1 MQKKIQISLLQ
12 LDLLSKDVE
21 NNLNRISSFINKTS
35 SPNIIFLPEMFNT
48 SFCPSDVKLAESM
61 HGNTVSWM
69 KKQAA
74 NTKSAIAGTIMIR
87 EGNNIYNR
95 FIFSDEFGNITYYDK
110 RHLFS
115 FGKEDKYLKS
125 GDSLPIINYRG
136 WKICPQ
142 ICYDLRFPVFSRNIQ
157 GYDLLIYLANWPKE
171 RINVW
176 DVLLKARSIENQCYT
191 IGVNRIGKDISNNTY
206 PGHSKIIDLYG
217 IELASA
223 VNNSEEIIEL
233 ELSLEH
239 LHKKRSTMNFL
250 KDRDRFK
257 LI

>member
-95 FIFSDEFGNITYYDK
+95 FIFV
-110 RHLFS
+110 
-115 FGKEDKYLKS
+115 YL
-125 GDSLPIINYRG
+125 N
-136 WKICPQ
+136 
-142 ICYDLRFPVFSRNIQ
+142 
-157 GYDLLIYLANWPKE
+157 
-171 RINVW
+171 
-176 DVLLKARSIENQCYT
+176 
-191 IGVNRIGKDISNNTY
+191 
-206 PGHSKIIDLYG
+206 
-217 IELASA
+217 
-223 VNNSEEIIEL
+223 
-233 ELSLEH
+233 
-239 LHKKRSTMNFL
+239 
-250 KDRDRFK
+250 
-257 LI
+257 